1 MKKQSKLFTWNWHD
15 LGKGLIMAFVSAFFT
30 ALMVSVQGGH
40 LPTTVAEW
48 STIGTVSVIA
58 TITYLSKQ
66 FFTGTDKKEPGL

>member
-15 LGKGLIMAFVSAFFT
+15 LLKGAIMATVSAFLT
-30 ALMVSVQGGH
+30 ALMVSVQGNH
-40 LPTTVAEW
+40 LPTTKEEW
-48 STIGTVSVIA
+48 ATILTVSVIA